1 MVYGTSYF
9 PTLDDA
15 HKYYGVLG
23 FYPSDV
29 DNKIEDGEIHIGIP
43 SFLAILRKDQGG
55 SKRWF
60 ISEDVRMREKL
71 SEELSSLSYQ
81 ETTG

>member
-9 PTLDDA
+9 PTLTDA

-23 FYPSDV
+23 FYPSEV
-29 DNKIEDGEIHIGIP
+29 DGKVESGEINIGKP
-43 SFLAILRKDQGG
+43 PGYLGHHAQAILQNDQGG

-60 ISEDVRMREKL
+60 IAEDVRA
-71 SEELSSLSYQ
+71 
-81 ETTG
+81 G

>member
-9 PTLDDA
+9 PTLTDA

-23 FYPSDV
+23 FYPSEV
-29 DNKIEDGEIHIGIP
+29 DSKVESGEINIGKP
-43 SFLAILRKDQGG
+43 PGYLGPQAQAILQNDQGG

-60 ISEDVRMREKL
+60 IAEDVRV
-71 SEELSSLSYQ
+71 
-81 ETTG
+81 G

>member
-9 PTLDDA
+9 PTLTDA

-23 FYPSDV
+23 FYPSEV
-29 DNKIEDGEIHIGIP
+29 DGKVESGEINIGKP
-43 SFLAILRKDQGG
+43 PGYLGHHAQAILQNDQGE

-60 ISEDVRMREKL
+60 IAEDV
-71 SEELSSLSYQ
+71 SV
-81 ETTG
+81 G

>member
-29 DNKIEDGEIHIGIP
+29 DNEINDGEIWIGKP
-43 SFLAILRKDQGG
+43 PGYLGHNPRTILQNDQGG

-60 ISEDVRMREKL
+60 IAEDVRI
-71 SEELSSLSYQ
+71 
-81 ETTG
+81 G

>member
-29 DNKIEDGEIHIGIP
+29 DNKIADGEINIGKP
-43 SFLAILRKDQGG
+43 PGYLGHNARTILQNDQGG

-60 ISEDVRMREKL
+60 IAEDVRV
-71 SEELSSLSYQ
+71 
-81 ETTG
+81 G

>member
-29 DNKIEDGEIHIGIP
+29 DNKIADGEINIGKP
-43 SFLAILRKDQGG
+43 PGYLGPQAQAILQNDQGG

-60 ISEDVRMREKL
+60 IAEDVRV
-71 SEELSSLSYQ
+71 
-81 ETTG
+81 G